1 MLHLCKRLQAVMNLV
16 PQGVPVADIGCD
28 HGRLACA
35 LLQRG
40 APWITAVDISALSLD
55 KARRLAETLS
65 VGDRM
70 IARQGDGLEGLE
82 PGIGAVVIAGLSAH
96 TIRDILRRRL
106 DTARAVGCF
115 MKTDATIP
123 CCGQC
128 RAAPFIR
135 RMSWILAL
143 SCWRRI
149 IPCCRSISCGR
160 CA

>member
-82 PGIGAVVIAGLSAH
+82 PGIGAVVIVVLAVLVVLWMRSPMRRNRRYGKVTHGSAN
-96 TIRDILRRRL
+96 RRYR
-106 DTARAVGCF
+106 G
-115 MKTDATIP
+115 
-123 CCGQC
+123 
-128 RAAPFIR
+128 R
-135 RMSWILAL
+135 RH
-143 SCWRRI
+143 
-149 IPCCRSISCGR
+149 
-160 CA
+160 